1 MLGVFLDRNSVDR
14 GDLDLTRLDGS
25 LSELRHYPDTNPHQV
40 VERITNADIVISN
53 AVALDR
59 VALAA
64 APHLKLIC
72 VAATGTDHVDLKTA
86 TERSIAVCNAR
97 GYCTPSLVQHVFTLM
112 LTLFTRLTEYR
123 QAVREGRWQ
132 RASVPSLLDFPIRE
146 LTGKTLGI
154 VGHGELGRGV
164 AHIARAFGMKVLIA
178 QCPGTV
184 EPEEERIPLDT
195 LLPQVDI
202 LSLHCPLTPQTR
214 GLIGEWELALMRR
227 DALLINTARGGLVD
241 EAALAEALRQGALG
255 GAGVDVLTEEPPAHG
270 NPLLAEDIPNLIVT
284 PHTAWAGHESR
295 QRLIDQLVE
304 NIHAFLTGNPIRVV
318 M

>member
-14 GDLDLTRLDGS
+14 GDLDLARLEGS
-25 LSELRHYPDTNPHQV
+25 LPELRYYPTTNPHQV
-40 VERITNADIVISN
+40 VERMADAHIVISN

-59 VALAA
+59 IALAA

-72 VAATGTDHVDLKTA
+72 VAATGTDHIDLKAA
-86 TERSIAVCNAR
+86 TERGIVVCNAR
-97 GYCTPSLVQHVFTLM
+97 GYCTPSVVQHVFTLM
-112 LTLFTRLTEYR
+112 LTLFTRLIEYR
-123 QAVREGRWQ
+123 QAVKEGRWQ

-146 LTGKTLGI
+146 LAGKTLGI
-154 VGHGELGRGV
+154 VGYGELGRGV

-178 QCPGTV
+178 QRPGTV
-184 EPEEERIPLDT
+184 EAEEERIPLDT

-255 GAGVDVLTEEPPAHG
+255 GAGVDVLIEEPPAHG

-295 QRLIDQLVE
+295 QRLVDQLVE
-304 NIHAFLTGNPIRVV
+304 NIHTFLTGNPIRVV